1 MVAIL
6 DADKAGF
13 LRSETSLIQTIGRSA
28 RNVNARVILYADS
41 VTPAMRKA
49 MDETAR
55 RRELQMRFNV
65 EHGITPQTV
74 QKAIR
79 TGIESEMKA
88 RRTAREAIHESQQQ
102 FDQGELIR
110 LLEEEMLEA
119 AKNLEFERAAQLRD
133 KLNEIKGVP
142 TIRSARSWEPEVTE
156 SDQRTKIW
164 QPRSKG
170 KQKRTAK

>member
-1 MVAIL
+1 
-6 DADKAGF
+6 
-13 LRSETSLIQTIGRSA
+13 
-28 RNVNARVILYADS
+28 
-41 VTPAMRKA
+41 
-49 MDETAR
+49 
-55 RRELQMRFNV
+55 V
-65 EHGITPQTV
+65 E
-74 QKAIR
+74 KAIR
-79 TGIESEMKA
+79 TGIESEIKA

-142 TIRSARSWEPEVTE
+142 TIRSSRSWEPEVTE
-156 SDQRTKIW
+156 SDQRTQIW

-170 KQKRTAK
+170 KHKRTAK